1 MSAEADRSERRFSG
15 IPVFSGI
22 ARGVAWVN
30 RFEEETVP
38 HYHVP
43 QSRLNAEVERF
54 EGALN
59 QTRSQIEELQHR
71 IAESVGG
78 TDAGIFEAHLLMV
91 EDRALIDEVIRTVRR
106 DLLNVESV
114 FSQVAARYVRAF
126 NEMDDPYLK
135 ERATDIQDVARRV
148 MRNLAGKDVKLW
160 AESGEPHILVAHN
173 LTPSETAQL
182 NRRLVLG
189 FATDVGSKTSHTAIM
204 ARSLGIPAVVGL
216 HDISEQ
222 IESGA
227 VVLLD
232 GYNGLVVVNPTEAT
246 LEEYQALQE
255 KKGEVEQRLLSLRET
270 ESKTRDGRHI
280 ALSANIESPNDVPL
294 VLNSGA
300 EGVGLFRTE
309 YFYLN
314 SEGMPDEE
322 TQYAAYRSVVEPLA
336 PHSVIIRTLD
346 LGGDKVAA
354 CLNAPKEENP
364 FLGWRAIRVCLEQ
377 PEIFKPQLRAIL
389 RAGVHGNIRLMY
401 PMISGVDE
409 VRRANALLEE
419 CRKELAQEGKVFAG
433 KIEVGAMI
441 EIPSAAISADLI
453 AAEVDFFSIGTNDLI
468 QYSVAV
474 DRLNDRIAHLYE
486 PTHPAI
492 VRLIR
497 MVVEAARGR
506 GIWTGVCGE
515 MAGDVVFTPL
525 LLGLGVEELSTGPS
539 QLPRVKRAV
548 QSLDLGECRKLVEEI
563 SGMDSPLKIYK
574 ACERMARECYPDL
587 F

>member
-1 MSAEADRSERRFSG
+1 
-15 IPVFSGI
+15 
-22 ARGVAWVN
+22 
-30 RFEEETVP
+30 
-38 HYHVP
+38 
-43 QSRLNAEVERF
+43 
-54 EGALN
+54 
-59 QTRSQIEELQHR
+59 
-71 IAESVGG
+71 
-78 TDAGIFEAHLLMV
+78 
-91 EDRALIDEVIRTVRR
+91 
-106 DLLNVESV
+106 
-114 FSQVAARYVRAF
+114 
-126 NEMDDPYLK
+126 
-135 ERATDIQDVARRV
+135 
-148 MRNLAGKDVKLW
+148 
-160 AESGEPHILVAHN
+160 
-173 LTPSETAQL
+173 
-182 NRRLVLG
+182 
-189 FATDVGSKTSHTAIM
+189 
-204 ARSLGIPAVVGL
+204 
-216 HDISEQ
+216 
-222 IESGA
+222 
-227 VVLLD
+227 
-232 GYNGLVVVNPTEAT
+232 
-246 LEEYQALQE
+246 
-255 KKGEVEQRLLSLRET
+255 
-270 ESKTRDGRHI
+270 
-280 ALSANIESPNDVPL
+280 
-294 VLNSGA
+294 
-300 EGVGLFRTE
+300 
-309 YFYLN
+309 
-314 SEGMPDEE
+314 
-322 TQYAAYRSVVEPLA
+322 
-336 PHSVIIRTLD
+336 VIIRTLD

-474 DRLNDRIAHLYE
+474 DRLNDRIAHLYA